1 MITVNHRIMRTAI
14 QAHIDQIQ
22 AVRQTVAIRG
32 RAETGSYTAHGREV
46 VASMAQKGKF
56 PLEPTQQM
64 EDAVRQVVERK
75 AGDAIRRAA
84 TTKRV
89 AKVQIRQALMAGA
102 EELVKLLRE
111 RIIRG
116 GIGVNA
122 PGRRK
127 AKTKYQ
133 FEHGPSRYGIPAAY
147 GIWSGAFIE
156 SIRAVWRSR

>member
-1 MITVNHRIMRTAI
+1 MVTIDHRVMRTAI
-14 QAHIDQIQ
+14 RAHIDQIR
-22 AVRQTVAIRG
+22 AVRGTIAIRG
-32 RAETGSYTAHGREV
+32 RAEAGSYTAHGREV

-56 PLEPTQQM
+56 PLVPTPQM
-64 EDAVRQVVERK
+64 EQKVQEIVERK

-84 TTKRV
+84 TSKRV

-102 EELVKLLRE
+102 EELVRLLRE

-116 GIGVNA
+116 GLGVNA
-122 PGRRK
+122 DGRRR

-156 SIRAVWRSR
+156 SIRAVWRST